1 MKRKERVVCSAFA
14 ALVCLTSLVYA
25 DDETNKTVKLDEIKV
40 VSAAGYEQNIADAP
54 ASVFVITKEELEKR
68 SEQDLTD
75 VLKNVPGVYIESGSV
90 FKDVSIRG
98 MSSSYTLYLV
108 DGKPMSGNE
117 AHSPNGMAGG
127 IATNSLP
134 PVSAIE
140 RIEVV
145 RGPMSSLYGSEAMGG
160 VVNIITKRVPNV
172 WSGTVGAEY
181 TKSFNDVSNDGY
193 QTNFYLSGPIV
204 SDILSLQTYGSFLGL
219 DESEIQGG
227 GKSSAPNPDFKR
239 RQIGTKLVLALNEN
253 NDVYLGYDYSKQ
265 QRVSTPGKSVA
276 LTSSLS
282 ENLAVK
288 DTWSLGHNAKYDE
301 LVVDSFAQYMSTY
314 NNRKRGNDTG
324 IFYDVLT
331 LNSKATYFF
340 DSNALSLGAQYKK
353 EKLEDKVTNSLGGNI
368 PVTMKKWQ
376 FALFA
381 EDEWSIFDNFA
392 LTAGVRYNKDEKFGN
407 YINPRLYAVL
417 HLTDEV
423 VVKGGISTGYKQP
436 SLRQSAD
443 DFGGVTGGGV
453 SAGVMVGNP
462 DLDPEKSLNYE
473 IGTSYDDKAIGLN
486 AGLTVFYSDFKDK
499 IAEFRDCQGPSGS
512 LGCHYNGEDFDFI
525 SIYKNVDKAELY
537 GAELSLKYSVLSSL
551 ILTGS
556 YTYQKSNQ
564 KTGDYKGLPLNDTP
578 KTLASLGLEYIANDK
593 FSAWTQANYRGK
605 ADFYGSLRSD
615 NTQTNK
621 AYTLVDLGVNYVL
634 TDRLKVGAGVYNVFN
649 KEITAASFGKH
660 IDGRRVTVGF
670 HSNF

>member
-1 MKRKERVVCSAFA
+1 MKNKAVCNIFIAF
-14 ALVCLTSLVYA
+14 VCLASFCYA
-25 DDETNKTVKLDEIKV
+25 QTNETVELDEIKV

-54 ASVFVITKEELEKR
+54 ASIFVITKEDLEKR

-108 DGKPMSGNE
+108 DGKPVSGNE

-145 RGPMSSLYGSEAMGG
+145 RGPMSSIYGSEAMGG
-160 VVNIITKRVPNV
+160 VINIITKKVPNV

-181 TKSFNDVSNDGY
+181 TKSFNNVSKDGY
-193 QTNFYLSGPIV
+193 QTNFYLSGPVIN
-204 SDILSLQTYGSFLGL
+204 DILSLQTYGSFLGL
-219 DESEIQGG
+219 DESKAKGG
-227 GKSSAPNPDFKR
+227 GKSSSSNPDFKR
-239 RQIGTKLVLALNEN
+239 RQAGAKLVLALNEN
-253 NDVYLGYDYSKQ
+253 NDLYLGYDYSKQ
-265 QRVSTPGKSVA
+265 QRVATPGKSIA
-276 LTSSLS
+276 SSS
-282 ENLAVK
+282 IMSDNLAIR
-288 DTWSLGHNAKYDE
+288 DSWSLGHNAKYSE
-301 LVVDSFAQYMSTY
+301 FVLDSYAQYMSTY

-331 LNSKATYFF
+331 LNSQATYFF
-340 DSNALSLGAQYKK
+340 SQNTLSLGAQYKN
-353 EKLEDKVTNSLGGNI
+353 EELEDKVTNSLGGNI

-376 FALFA
+376 FALFV
-381 EDEWSIFDNFA
+381 EDEWNIFDNFA

-407 YINPRLYAVL
+407 YVNPRLYAVL
-417 HLTDEV
+417 NLTDKLV
-423 VVKGGISTGYKQP
+423 LKGGISTGYKSP

-453 SAGVMVGNP
+453 SKGVMVGNP
-462 DLDPEKSLNYE
+462 DLEPEKSLNYE
-473 IGTSYDDKAIGLN
+473 IGTSYNNKDIGLN
-486 AGLTVFYSDFKDK
+486 TGFTMFYSEFKDK
-499 IAEFRDCQGPSGS
+499 IAEFRNCQGASGS
-512 LGCHYNGEDFDFI
+512 LGCNYNGEAFDFI
-525 SIYKNVDKAELY
+525 SIYKNVDEAELY
-537 GAELSLKYSVLSSL
+537 GAELSLKYNILSNL
-551 ILTGS
+551 ILSGS

-578 KTLASLGLEYIANDK
+578 KTLASLGLEYEANSK
-593 FSAWTQANYRGK
+593 FSVWSQANYRGK
-605 ADFYGSLRSD
+605 ADFYGSLRSN

-621 AYTLVDLGVNYVL
+621 AYTLVDLGANYIL
-634 TDRLKVGAGVYNVFN
+634 TDSLKVSAGIYNMFN

-660 IDGRRVTVGF
+660 IDGRRVTIGF
-670 HSNF
+670 NAKF